1 MTWAIVVETHAK
13 KKLQREHVTRRAKLV
28 MGFGSW
34 GAASSSE
41 PFLGGVKSRKD
52 LHGMPAACQGLY
64 TSAPPQLS
72 LAVIPEDKL
81 PKLAEPVT

>member
-1 MTWAIVVETHAK
+1 MVETHAK
-13 KKLQREHVTRRAKLV
+13 KKLQREHVTRRAELV
-28 MGFGSW
+28 TGSGSQ
-34 GAASSSE
+34 GAVSSSK

-52 LHGMPAACQGLY
+52 LHGMPATCQGLY

-72 LAVIPEDKL
+72 LTIIPEDKL